1 MSISDKSIVETSS
14 PKIIKSFN
22 ELPVSTIT
30 VMVYSNIH
38 FETERIFKSIPITH
52 INPPLTKKKKH
63 IDKHKL
69 SAPYGSIISS
79 QHNVYIR
86 GLRMSKKKRYWCPT
100 CQLYDED
107 DKKILT
113 IDEEIT
119 DLDEGEEKNNMPPGT
134 RKIIFYCQS
143 CEKYIPSNTLRKII
157 PFLNQVTIVL
167 SIGSIFINIMIF
179 KDSCKIAGSKTFEDA
194 TETLMILWEDFI
206 QPKSVPLLMG
216 SIDALDNWKFR
227 DDLDIQK
234 DVHFLFE
241 PVMINVD
248 FSIGFPIDKSKLN
261 KFMNRPQY
269 KEKVFLCFCEKT
281 SSTHVNIKMFANKP
295 SQYQYYI
302 LCYDNA
308 GISSPHF
315 LVSSDKVY
323 HRKKPKEKY
332 TTLIVFSSSQVILTG
347 RYPDNMED
355 NYDFFMDMAWKNRDA
370 ITETIS

>member
-1 MSISDKSIVETSS
+1 
-14 PKIIKSFN
+14 
-22 ELPVSTIT
+22 
-30 VMVYSNIH
+30 
-38 FETERIFKSIPITH
+38 
-52 INPPLTKKKKH
+52 
-63 IDKHKL
+63 
-69 SAPYGSIISS
+69 
-79 QHNVYIR
+79 
-86 GLRMSKKKRYWCPT
+86 MSKKKRYWCPT

-355 NYDFFMDMAWKNRDA
+355 NYDFFMDMAWKNKDA
-370 ITETIS
+370 ITENISKPVLSLSDYLNNLKSIK